1 MICFWTEVTKNA
13 TVNATV
19 GYLRWVGGVQ
29 RYCRHCARDVR
40 RSVRY
45 SIFVGNIRYSR
56 CSDLASRAKYRSK
69 TRRPLST
76 IVHVQY
82 EYAVARLPSRDFLAL
97 SRTLF
102 FFYVW
107 LEPRTPHGLKVC
119 ELSTPDGSDQDFRFI
134 KIANIQLVFVPT

>member
-19 GYLRWVGGVQ
+19 GYLRGVGGVQ
-29 RYCRHCARDVR
+29 TYCRHCARDVR

-69 TRRPLST
+69 TRQALNLRPLKD
-76 IVHVQY
+76 ILGGGVHVPLRVQ
-82 EYAVARLPSRDFLAL
+82 
-97 SRTLF
+97 
-102 FFYVW
+102 
-107 LEPRTPHGLKVC
+107 
-119 ELSTPDGSDQDFRFI
+119 
-134 KIANIQLVFVPT
+134 